1 MHRTIMVKNVLTVDH
16 FLLKLQD
23 FILEHYS
30 EDGSQYEDS
39 IAEFMD
45 IRQASTCVKFVGNVC
60 FRILLN
66 MVIQEYNLQLT

>member
-1 MHRTIMVKNVLTVDH
+1 
-16 FLLKLQD
+16 LQD

-45 IRQASTCVKFVGNVC
+45 IRQAGVCVMVTGNVD
-60 FRILLN
+60 FRIFLN
-66 MVIQEYNLQLT
+66 MVILGVIYN